1 MTVTTASYS
10 VAANYTPA
18 QFAAQVR
25 AMFIDAG
32 LMTDW
37 VGSSSSG
44 GVENRVLEIT
54 YDPSKTYGKT
64 YLWFQFLG
72 ADMFFHIST
81 GWNTSTNIPQGVG
94 GAVGLQY
101 LDWLSTTTSA
111 TTNHMR
117 VTASGATGFNSS
129 QSVSIQRLTS
139 NVRTNFSV
147 FLLVNG
153 STTLHFFIDKTAP
166 IASLVDLDKV
176 CYASMMWCKLS
187 TSNRIGQAS
196 FQLFSPRLRRSHLG
210 QALRGITS
218 GGAYG
223 ASNTALSPWE
233 VWSGAANQLGNITYG
248 AIGNLNSTGG
258 GDNYAFTVSV
268 VTLPIAFNNTNPAY
282 SADERPIFENLLLNL
297 NSAAT
302 LPEDFIIVAIYT
314 SNTITVGSTLVIT
327 AGVEEYIVI
336 AVANASTSVPLGEA
350 PTMIFAARTI

>member
-1 MTVTTASYS
+1 MAVTTASYS

-18 QFAAQVR
+18 QFATQIR
-25 AMFIDAG
+25 SMFIDAG

-37 VGSSSSG
+37 FASFANG
-44 GVENRVLEIT
+44 GVENRVLEMI
-54 YDPSKTYGKT
+54 YDGSKTYGKS
-64 YLWFQFLG
+64 YYWFQFSG
-72 ADMFFHIST
+72 ADMFMHIST

-94 GAVGLQY
+94 GAGTQY

-153 STTLHFFIDKTAP
+153 STALNFFIDKTAP
-166 IASLVDLDKV
+166 IASLVDLNKV

-187 TSNRIGQAS
+187 TSNRIGEAS

-210 QALRGITS
+210 QALRGDGNVTN
-218 GGAYG
+218 YG
-223 ASNTALSPWE
+223 ASNTAVSPWE
-233 VWSGAANQLGNITYG
+233 TWFGASRQLGNITYG
-248 AIGNLNSTGG
+248 AIGNTSNQPG
-258 GDNYAFTVSV
+258 NYQFSV
-268 VTLPIAFNNTNPAY
+268 PVFTLPIAFTNTNPAY
-282 SADERPIFENLLLNL
+282 SADERPALENYLFNL
-297 NSAAT
+297 YSAAT
-302 LPEDFIIVAIYT
+302 LPEDFAIIAIYNN
-314 SNTITVGSTLVIT
+314 NTVALGSTLQIT
-327 AGVEEYIVI
+327 PGAEEYIVI

-350 PTMIFAARTI
+350 PTMVFGGRVI

>member
-1 MTVTTASYS
+1 MAVTTASYS

-18 QFAAQVR
+18 QFATQIR
-25 AMFIDAG
+25 SMFIDAG

-37 VGSSSSG
+37 FASFANG

-54 YDPSKTYGKT
+54 YDGSKTYGKT
-64 YLWFQFLG
+64 YYWFQFSG
-72 ADMFFHIST
+72 ADMFVHIST

-94 GAVGLQY
+94 GAGTQY

-129 QSVSIQRLTS
+129 QSISIQRITS

-176 CYASMMWCKLS
+176 CYTSMMWCKLS
-187 TSNRIGQAS
+187 TSNRVGEAS

-210 QALRGITS
+210 QALRAMP
-218 GGAYG
+218 GGSAFG
-223 ASNTALSPWE
+223 ASNTAVWPWE
-233 VWSGAANQLGNITYG
+233 TWFGAARQLGSITYG
-248 AIGNLNSTGG
+248 AIGNSSNEAGNYGFSTQ
-258 GDNYAFTVSV
+258 V

-282 SADERPIFENLLLNL
+282 SADERPIFENLLLNIY
-297 NSAAT
+297 STAT

-350 PTMIFAARTI
+350 PTMIFGGRTI

>member
-18 QFAAQVR
+18 QFATQVR
-25 AMFIDAG
+25 SMFMDAG
-32 LMTDW
+32 LPDW
-37 VGSSSSG
+37 HASFANG

-54 YDPSKTYGKT
+54 YDGSKTYGKT
-64 YLWFQFLG
+64 YYWFQFSG
-72 ADMFFHIST
+72 ADMFVHIST

-94 GAVGLQY
+94 GAGTQY

-117 VTASGATGFNSS
+117 VTASGAAGFNSS
-129 QSVSIQRLTS
+129 QSISIQRLTS

-153 STTLHFFIDKTAP
+153 STSIHLFIDRTPP
-166 IASLVDLDKV
+166 IASLVDLEKV

-187 TSNRIGQAS
+187 TPNRIGQAS

-210 QALRGITS
+210 QALRGITG

-223 ASNTALSPWE
+223 ASNTAVSPWE
-233 VWSGAANQLGNITYG
+233 TWFGAANQLGNLTYG
-248 AIGNLNSTGG
+248 AIGNSSNTGENYGFSTQ
-258 GDNYAFTVSV
+258 V

-282 SADERPIFENLLLNL
+282 SADERPPFENLLLNL
-297 NSAAT
+297 YSAAT

-314 SNTITVGSTLVIT
+314 SNTITIGSTLVIT

-350 PTMIFAARTI
+350 PTMIFGGRVI

>member
-1 MTVTTASYS
+1 MAVTTASYS
-10 VAANYTPA
+10 VAANYSPA
-18 QFAAQVR
+18 QFATQVR
-25 AMFIDAG
+25 SMFIDAG

-37 VGSSSSG
+37 VGSFSSG
-44 GVENRVLEIT
+44 GVENRVLEIP
-54 YDPSKTYGKT
+54 YDGSKTYGKT

-94 GAVGLQY
+94 GAGTQY
-101 LDWLSTTTSA
+101 LDWMSTTTSA

-117 VTASGATGFNSS
+117 VTASGAAGFNSS
-129 QSVSIQRLTS
+129 QSISIQRITS

-153 STTLHFFIDKTAP
+153 STALHFFIDKTAP

-176 CYASMMWCKLS
+176 CYTSMMWCKLS
-187 TSNRIGQAS
+187 TVSRIGEAS

-210 QALRGITS
+210 QALRGDTN
-218 GGAYG
+218 AANYG
-223 ASNTALSPWE
+223 ASNTAVSPWE
-233 VWSGAANQLGNITYG
+233 PWFGASRQLGNITYG
-248 AIGNLNSTGG
+248 AIGNTSNQPG
-258 GDNYAFTVSV
+258 NYQFSV
-268 VTLPIAFNNTNPAY
+268 PVFTLPIAFTNTNPAY
-282 SADERPIFENLLLNL
+282 SADERPIFENLPLNL
-297 NSAAT
+297 YSGAT

-314 SNTITVGSTLVIT
+314 SNTITIGSTLVIT

>member
-1 MTVTTASYS
+1 MAVTTASYS

-18 QFAAQVR
+18 QFATQIR
-25 AMFIDAG
+25 SMFIDAG

-37 VGSSSSG
+37 FASFANG
-44 GVENRVLEIT
+44 GVENRVLEMT
-54 YDPSKTYGKT
+54 YDGSKTYGKT
-64 YLWFQFLG
+64 YLWFEFLG

-94 GAVGLQY
+94 GVGLQY
-101 LDWLSTTTSA
+101 LDWMSTTTSA

-117 VTASGATGFNSS
+117 LTASATAGFNSS
-129 QSVSIQRLTS
+129 QSISIQRITS

-176 CYASMMWCKLS
+176 CYTSMMWCKLF
-187 TSNRIGQAS
+187 TSNKVGEAS
-196 FQLFSPRLRRSHLG
+196 FQLFPPRLRRSHLG
-210 QALRGITS
+210 QGLRS
-218 GGAYG
+218 ENSANNYG
-223 ASNTALSPWE
+223 ASNTAVVPWE
-233 VWSGAANQLGNITYG
+233 VWSGAFRQLGNIVYG
-248 AIGNLNSTGG
+248 AIGNSSNDTG
-258 GDNYAFTVSV
+258 NYAFSTQV
-268 VTLPIAFNNTNPAY
+268 VTLPIAFSNTNPAY

-297 NSAAT
+297 NSGAT

-350 PTMIFAARTI
+350 PTMIFAARII